1 MSPSLKYAAT
11 GLSGIAAIALV
22 LWPFLDPAGRTG
34 VLLAAAVAFP
44 VQALAF
50 VALRRFRDDVNG
62 FLAVW
67 LGGTLARMMVIAVV
81 AAVVIRSQMD
91 GAVPMLLAL
100 AGFFFGLLLLEP
112 LYFRPEPT
120 TVEA

>member
-11 GLSGIAAIALV
+11 GFAGIATFALV
-22 LWPFLDPAGRTG
+22 LWPFLDPASRNGI
-34 VLLAAAVAFP
+34 LLAGAVALP
-44 VQALAF
+44 VQAIAF
-50 VALRRFRDDVNG
+50 AALHRFREDPNG

-67 LGGTLARMMVIAVV
+67 LGGTLVRMGVIAVV
-81 AAVVIRSQMD
+81 AALVIRSGMQ

-112 LYFRPEPT
+112 VYFRPGSN

>member
-11 GLSGIAAIALV
+11 GLAGIATFALV
-22 LWPFLDPAGRTG
+22 LWPFLDPASRNGI
-34 VLLAAAVAFP
+34 LLAGAVALP
-44 VQALAF
+44 VQALSFA
-50 VALRRFRDDVNG
+50 ALYRFREDANG

-67 LGGTLARMMVIAVV
+67 LGGTLVRMGVIAV
-81 AAVVIRSQMD
+81 AAALVIRSGMQ

-112 LYFRPEPT
+112 VYFRPGSN

>member
-11 GLSGIAAIALV
+11 GLTGIAAIALV
-22 LWPFLDPAGRTG
+22 LWPFLDPAGRIG

-44 VQALAF
+44 VQALSF
-50 VALRRFRDDVNG
+50 MALRRFRDDVNG

-67 LGGTLARMMVIAVV
+67 LGGTLARMLVIAVV
-81 AAVVIRSQMD
+81 AALVIRAQMD

-112 LYFRPEPT
+112 LYFRPEST

>member
-11 GLSGIAAIALV
+11 GLAGIATFALV
-22 LWPFLDPAGRTG
+22 LWPFLDPASRNGI
-34 VLLAAAVAFP
+34 LLAGAVALP
-44 VQALAF
+44 VQALSFA
-50 VALRRFRDDVNG
+50 ALHRFREDVNG

-67 LGGTLARMMVIAVV
+67 LGGTLVRMGVIAV
-81 AAVVIRSQMD
+81 AAALVIRSGMQ

-112 LYFRPEPT
+112 VYFRPGSN